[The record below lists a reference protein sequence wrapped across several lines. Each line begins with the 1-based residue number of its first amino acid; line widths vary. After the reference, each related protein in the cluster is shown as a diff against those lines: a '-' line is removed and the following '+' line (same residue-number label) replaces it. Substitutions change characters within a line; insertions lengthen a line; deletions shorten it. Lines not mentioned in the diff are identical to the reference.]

1 MNNGPVSRGTHRPQ
15 SASSS
20 IQRTTQTLTRT
31 ALVGGVYAATTII
44 LAPISYGP
52 LQVRVA
58 EALTVLPFVSGP
70 AVPGL
75 FLGCLIAN
83 LVGPGGWLDV
93 VFGSLATLL
102 AAVMTRLL
110 ARAGAHPL
118 LAPLPPVL
126 VNAVVVPA
134 YLHVLFNLPYWL
146 TAGQILVGQAIACYA
161 LGYPLLLLLR
171 RTGLAARLG

>member
-1 MNNGPVSRGTHRPQ
+1 MSFQTNPGT
-15 SASSS
+15 
-20 IQRTTQTLTRT
+20 RTRFLTRT

-58 EALTVLPFVSGP
+58 EALTALPFVSAP

-83 LVGPGGWLDV
+83 IWGGLGWQDI
-93 VFGSLATLL
+93 VFGSLATLI
-102 AAVMTRLL
+102 AAVMTRWLG
-110 ARAGAHPL
+110 RVGAHPL
-118 LAPLPPVL
+118 LALTPPVL
-126 VNAVVVPA
+126 VNALVVPA
-134 YLHVLFNLPYWL
+134 YLHLLFNLPYWL
-146 TAGQILVGQAIACYA
+146 TAGQILIGQAVACYG

-171 RTGLAARLG
+171 RAGLEERLG